1 MSLTPPSDPS
11 GLLER
16 APRLA
21 QLLPDEALSDA
32 LARGDAWTV
41 RAVLMRRLQQEPPG
55 PTRDLLASLVED
67 RAAFVTTV
75 RAPRTRSVLGTGLRW
90 KGRPAPDA
98 PQAPFVAARTVSVL
112 GLSVWPLNDYL
123 VRAGP
128 TAPLQVI
135 GQVPPPAG
143 RGWRRAGVVGLS
155 LIHI

>member
-1 MSLTPPSDPS
+1 MSLTPASDPS

-21 QLLPDEALSDA
+21 QLLPDEALTAA

-41 RAVLMRRLQQEPPG
+41 HAVLVRRLEREPPG
-55 PTRDLLASLVED
+55 PTRELLASLVED

-75 RAPRTRSVLGTGLRW
+75 RAPRTHSVLGTGVRW
-90 KGRPAPDA
+90 QGRPAPEA

-112 GLSVWPLNDYL
+112 GLPVWPLSDYL
-123 VRAGP
+123 VRASP
-128 TAPLQVI
+128 AAPLQVI

-143 RGWRRAGVVGLS
+143 RAWRRRAGA
-155 LIHI
+155 HE